1 MMLKSHTYALAAIA
15 VTFFLSGC
23 GVNPVTNK
31 RELQLVSTSEEIA
44 IGEKNYV
51 PARQQQGG
59 DYIID
64 PALTAYVQSVGNKL
78 AAASDRDLPYEFV
91 VLNDST
97 PNAWA
102 MPGGKIAFNRGLL
115 YELNSEAELA
125 AVLSHEIVHAAARH
139 GAQSMESNMLLQGA
153 VAAAGI
159 ASQDSDY
166 SNLIVGGAQLSSQ
179 LISHKFGRDDESE
192 ADQYGMIY
200 MQRAGYDPRA
210 AVTLQET
217 FVRLSNGGQSDFIN
231 GLFASHPPSAE
242 RVAANKATLEGLGE
256 GGEWG
261 REIYAIKVGKLKASK
276 PAYQAYDAGKQAL
289 SKGDIKNA
297 AALASKASKAVPR
310 EARFEELLG
319 DVAMSQK
326 NADQA
331 LTHYR
336 KAIRMQPEYFRPY
349 VQGGLA
355 LNSLGRTAEAE
366 PMLKRSVELLPT
378 ATSFNLLGRIAE
390 EKGDLNG
397 AMQLYKVASDSK
409 SNIGTDAK
417 ARLQRLDMQRNP
429 AKYLRATIDA
439 NSYGQLFAVV
449 LNPTPWPVANVRVK
463 VVHFNAQTKQPDNQ
477 TPSMLVAKRIE
488 SKKSGRVALK
498 GIKVRSPS
506 ELKQYRVIIERVK
519 LAK

>member
-1 MMLKSHTYALAAIA
+1 MLKSHIYALAAIT

-44 IGEKNYV
+44 IGEKNYL

-59 DYIID
+59 DYVID
-64 PALTAYVQSVGNKL
+64 PELTAYVQSVGNKL
-78 AAASDRDLPYEFV
+78 AAASDRELPYEFV

-139 GAQSMESNMLLQGA
+139 GAKSMENNMLLQGA
-153 VAAAGI
+153 AAAAGV
-159 ASQDSDY
+159 ASQDSEY
-166 SNLIVGGAQLSSQ
+166 ANLIVGGAQLSSQ
-179 LISHKFGRDDESE
+179 LISRKFGRDDESE

-200 MQRAGYDPRA
+200 MKRAGYDPRA

-217 FVRLSNGGQSDFIN
+217 FVRLHNGGKSNFIE

-242 RVAANKATLEGLGE
+242 RVAANKATLAELGE
-256 GGEWG
+256 GGVWG
-261 REIYAIKVGKLKASK
+261 REIYAVKVGKLKASK
-276 PAYQAYDAGKQAL
+276 PAYQAYDAAKQAL
-289 SKGDIKNA
+289 AKGDTKNA
-297 AALASKASKAVPR
+297 IALTQKAIKAEPR
-310 EARFEELLG
+310 EARFEELQG
-319 DVAMSQK
+319 DIAMSQK
-326 NADQA
+326 NAEQA

-336 KAIRMQPEYFRPY
+336 KAIRLQPDYFRPY
-349 VQGGLA
+349 VQGSLA
-355 LNSLGRTAEAE
+355 LSSLGRTPEAE
-366 PMLKRSVELLPT
+366 PFLKRSIELLPT

-390 EKGDLNG
+390 EQGDLNG
-397 AMQLYKVASDSK
+397 AMQRYKIAADSQ
-409 SNIGTDAK
+409 SEIGKDAK

-429 AKYLRATIDA
+429 ARYLRASITA
-439 NSYGQLFAVV
+439 NTYGQLFAVV

-463 VVHFNAQTKQPDNQ
+463 VVHFNPQTKQPDNQ
-477 TPSMLVAKRIE
+477 TPSLLVAKRIE
-488 SKKSGRVALK
+488 PGKKGRVALK

-506 ELKQYRVIIERVK
+506 ELKQYRAIIERVK
-519 LAK
+519 LAN

>member
-1 MMLKSHTYALAAIA
+1 MLKVQACVLVSITI
-15 VTFFLSGC
+15 TFFLSGC
-23 GVNPVTNK
+23 GINPVTNK
-31 RELQLVSTSEEIA
+31 SELQLVSTSDEVA
-44 IGEKNYV
+44 IGEKNYMS
-51 PARQQQGG
+51 ARQQQGG

-64 PALTAYVQSVGNKL
+64 PALTAYMQGVGHKL
-78 AAASDRDLPYEFV
+78 AAAADRNLPYEFV
-91 VLNDST
+91 VLNDSI

-139 GAQSMESNMLLQGA
+139 GAQSIEIGMLLQSA
-153 VAAAGI
+153 VAVTGI
-159 ASQDSDY
+159 ASKDSQY
-166 SNLIVGGAQLSSQ
+166 SNMIAGGAQLGSK

-217 FVRLSNGGQSDFIN
+217 FVRLSNGGTSNFLD

-242 RVAANKATLEGLGE
+242 RVAANKATLAELGE

-261 REIYAIKVGKLKASK
+261 REIYALKVGKLKASK
-276 PAYQAYDAGKQAL
+276 PAYQDYDAGKQAL
-289 SKGDIKNA
+289 AKGDIKNA
-297 AALASKASKAVPR
+297 GELASKARKAEPR

-326 NADQA
+326 NADKA

-336 KAIRMQPEYFRPY
+336 KAIEMQPEYFHPY
-349 VQGGLA
+349 VKGGLA
-355 LNSLGRTAEAE
+355 LDSLGRTAEAE

-378 ATSFNLLGRIAE
+378 ATSFNFLGRIAE

-397 AMQLYKVASDSK
+397 AMQLYRIASDSK

-417 ARLQRLDMQRNP
+417 SRLQRLNMQRNP
-429 AKYLRATIDA
+429 GKYLQASIQA
-439 NSYGQLFAVV
+439 NTYGQLFAVV
-449 LNPTPWPVANVRVK
+449 HNPTPWPITNVRVK

-477 TPSMLVAKRIE
+477 TPSMLVAKRINPN
-488 SKKSGRVALK
+488 KSGRVALEGVK
-498 GIKVRSPS
+498 IRSPS
-506 ELKQYRVIIERVK
+506 ELQQYRAIIERVK